1 MWNYGAE
8 GADVFCSIRYISTA
22 RKNGCRA
29 LDAIL
34 DAFKGSPFIPSVGSF
49 YRIDIGVSSYD
60 NCNNL
65 WASYK

>member
-1 MWNYGAE
+1 
-8 GADVFCSIRYISTA
+8 VFCSIRYISTA

-65 WASYK
+65 